1 MPLPQIT
8 PVDEPALASVDSKR
22 WDAVVVVSPTL
33 ELGELEAVH
42 RRLHEASRFDARIGQ
57 ELAFVIAPEIAGGRL
72 IMAPTGPVSR
82 DYDDVRRYADA
93 ARAGVARA
101 RDAGARRVLLLVPR
115 TPVEHEFSR
124 AAEVAVLGA
133 LAGLWE
139 PLEAHENHS
148 DAELEP
154 VEELGF
160 QCPSGTD
167 GASLAKLLSAIESG
181 RRLARDIAGT
191 EPERMRPRAL
201 AQFCLKAFEGTSV
214 KVSIIDDASTLARD
228 YPLLAA
234 VARASMSV
242 ERHHPCVI
250 RLEYAGSGP
259 IRETVLLAGKGVTYD
274 TGGSDLK
281 TGGHMAGMSRDKG
294 GAAAVAGFV
303 KTVAELAPAG
313 LRVVAEMGAVRNSIG
328 ADAYVPDEI
337 ITSHAG
343 VRVRVG
349 NTDAEGR
356 MVLADLLSHLREEA
370 IGAVEPR
377 ILSLATL
384 TGHAARAVGPYSIA
398 LENGPARKNRVAA
411 GLASLGE
418 IWGDPFELSRLRRED
433 YDFIKPRSK
442 ADDVLQC
449 NNAASAVT
457 TRGHQFPAA
466 FLAIASGLDRH
477 GLDSKQPLP
486 FTHVD
491 IAGSGVEG
499 GDWQHGR
506 PTAAPLVAMAARWL
520 VLAD

>member
-1 MPLPQIT
+1 MALPKIT
-8 PVDEPALASVDSKR
+8 PVDEPALASVDSQR

-33 ELGELEAVH
+33 ELGELEAIH
-42 RRLHEASRFDARIGQ
+42 RRLHEASRLDARVGKD
-57 ELAFVIAPEIAGGRL
+57 LALLLAPDVAGGRL

-93 ARAGVARA
+93 ARAGVSRA

-115 TPVEHEFSR
+115 APLEDEFSR
-124 AAEVAVLGA
+124 AVEVAVLGA

-139 PLEAHENHS
+139 PLEARESLAN
-148 DAELEP
+148 AELEP

-167 GASLAKLLSAIESG
+167 GASIARLLTAIEKG

-191 EPERMRPRAL
+191 EPERMRPRAM
-201 AQFCLKAFEGTSV
+201 AQACVEAFRGTGV
-214 KVSIIDDASTLARD
+214 RVQVLDDASRLLGE

-234 VARASMSV
+234 VARASMRV
-242 ERHHPCVI
+242 ERHQPCVI
-250 RLEYAGSGP
+250 RLEYVGSGP
-259 IRETVLLAGKGVTYD
+259 IRETLLLAGKGVTYD
-274 TGGSDLK
+274 TGGSDVK
-281 TGGHMAGMSRDKG
+281 TGGGMAGMSRDKG
-294 GAAAVAGFV
+294 GAAAVAGFLQ
-303 KTVAELAPAG
+303 TVAALAPAG
-313 LRVVAEMGAVRNSIG
+313 LRVVAEIGAVRNSAG
-328 ADAYVPDEI
+328 ADAYVADEI

-356 MVLADLLSHLREEA
+356 MVLADLLSHLREA
-370 IGAVEPR
+370 AVGAVEPT
-377 ILSLATL
+377 ILSIATL
-384 TGHAARAVGPYSIA
+384 TGHAARAVGPYSVA
-398 LENGPARKNRVAA
+398 LDNGPARKNRVAA

-418 IWGDPFELSRLRRED
+418 IWGEPFELSRLRRED
-433 YDFIKPRSK
+433 YDFVKPRSK
-442 ADDVLQC
+442 ADDVIQC

-457 TRGHQFPAA
+457 QRGHQFPAA
-466 FLAIASGLDRH
+466 FLAIASGLDKH
-477 GLDSKQPLP
+477 GLDAKQPLA

-491 IAGSGVEG
+491 IAGSAMEG

-506 PTAAPLVAMAARWL
+506 PTAAPLVALAARWL